1 VTDPATPVPRLRFGI
16 RAKLFAAVLGV
27 AAMTLLGGAVSWL
40 TYNTVEGLLGVVM
53 GQSFPRVSS
62 ALKLA
67 EASSRLTATLPGLD
81 LVEHHLQRETTAFA
95 LQQQGL
101 RLKRLLDQLGRAP
114 DGRTEE
120 FAELRSL
127 IDTLTTNV
135 TLQDN
140 LAERRLTLQ
149 QRMQEAQ
156 DALQRLRIDHR
167 ASLGGLMPDDAT
179 GVPPLP
185 ATAPLME
192 ALRLVE
198 LLFDRLARGETAT
211 QVDAVAA
218 ARRDFVQHAARLEG
232 LSAALPPGPE
242 HEPLRA
248 VAHAVAGLGSG
259 EGNLFDIREGQLRL
273 APEITA
279 LTRQNH
285 NLIARVSIIV
295 GRLVDAAEA
304 EAQRSSARAE
314 DELREGR
321 RLVLIIAA
329 ATVLGPTLFLW
340 LALGR
345 GIVARLKILAG
356 AMREIAGGRLETPI
370 PVSGGDE
377 ITDMA
382 HALTVF
388 RDATRQLHDQ
398 SEALRLNREELREAK
413 EAAEASSNA
422 KSEFLAVMSHEIRT
436 PMNGIIGMAHLL
448 LDTPLDGTQRD
459 YADTIRQSGEAL
471 LAILNDVLDFSKLEA
486 GRLEFDRVAFDLRQ
500 TLGGVTALMATDAQE
515 KRLALNLMVDETA
528 PAAVVGD
535 PVRLRQVLLNLI
547 GNAVKFTGAGGVSVA
562 VAVIGWEDGGRDG
575 GDGGNGSDG
584 GDEVV
589 RLAFSVTDTGI
600 GILPD
605 AMGKLFQSFS
615 QADSSISRRFGGT
628 GLGLAICKQLV
639 ELQGG
644 AIGAESTPGAGSRFW
659 FELAFPVAPADA
671 GRHTA
676 GLGAPAAAPV
686 PPMRIL
692 LAEDTLVN
700 QRVAT
705 ALLERQGHRV
715 TVVGDGRAA
724 LDAVA
729 REAFDLVLM
738 DMHMPEMD
746 GLAATRAIR
755 ALPGRA
761 AELPV
766 VALTA
771 AASVADNQACR
782 AAGMND
788 VVAKPFRPEDL
799 LAALARWAPRGHA
812 AAPPCAPSPCAP
824 YAPAPTAQAGDEPPV
839 FDPEIVTF
847 AFGGFGAEVRG
858 LLGDFLESLAG
869 MLGTARGALAA
880 GDTGAARATAHAAA
894 GSAGSMG
901 ALRLRRT
908 LAEVERLLVAGRP
921 AEARRELDAATAG
934 LDDLAGALGRT
945 VSPDAPGE
953 AIAAYRARIARANT
967 PEPAA

>member
-1 VTDPATPVPRLRFGI
+1 MRFGI

-67 EASSRLTATLPGLD
+67 EASSRLTAALPSLD
-81 LVEHHLQRETTAFA
+81 LAEHHLQRETTAFA
-95 LQQQGL
+95 LQQQGQ

-114 DGRTEE
+114 SARAEE
-120 FAELRSL
+120 FTELRSL

-135 TLQDN
+135 TAQDN
-140 LAERRLTLQ
+140 LAERRLTLG
-149 QRMQEAQ
+149 QRLQEAQ

-167 ASLGGLMPDDAT
+167 AALGGLMPDDAT

-211 QVDAVAA
+211 QLDAVAA

-273 APEITA
+273 APEIAA

-295 GRLVDAAEA
+295 GRLVDAAEV
-304 EAQRSSARAE
+304 EAQRSSVRAE
-314 DELREGR
+314 EELREGR
-321 RLVLIIAA
+321 RLVLVIAA
-329 ATVLGPTLFLW
+329 ATVLGPALFLW

-345 GIVARLKILAG
+345 GIVARLKALAG
-356 AMREIAGGRLETPI
+356 AMREIAQGRLETPI

-388 RDATRQLHDQ
+388 RDATRQLHEQ

-413 EAAEASSNA
+413 ETAEASSNA

-515 KRLALNLMVDETA
+515 KGLALTLSVDDAA

-547 GNAVKFTGAGGVSVA
+547 GNAVKFTGAGGVAVA
-562 VAVIGWEDGGRDG
+562 VAVIGRED
-575 GDGGNGSDG
+575 GDGG
-584 GDEVV
+584 EEAV

-600 GILPD
+600 GIPAE

-628 GLGLAICKQLV
+628 GLGLAICKRLV

-659 FELAFPVAPADA
+659 FELAFPVAPAAA
-671 GRHTA
+671 GRAA
-676 GLGAPAAAPV
+676 GLGAPAAAPL

-715 TVVGDGRAA
+715 AVVDNGRAA
-724 LDAVA
+724 VEAVA
-729 REAFDLVLM
+729 RDTFDLVLM

-782 AAGMND
+782 AAGMNE
-788 VVAKPFRPEDL
+788 VVAKPFRPDDL
-799 LAALARWAPRGHA
+799 LAALARWAPIPRAGGA
-812 AAPPCAPSPCAP
+812 MATCAPC
-824 YAPAPTAQAGDEPPV
+824 APAPTRPAGDEPPV
-839 FDPEIVTF
+839 FDPEIIAF

-869 MLGTARGALAA
+869 MLATAQGALAA
-880 GDTGAARATAHAAA
+880 GDADAARGTAHAAA

-908 LAEVERLLVAGRP
+908 LAEAERLLVAGRP
-921 AEARRELDAATAG
+921 AEARRELEAALVG
-934 LDDLAGALGRT
+934 LDELAEALGRA
-945 VSPDAPGE
+945 VAPDAPEE
-953 AIAAYRARIARANT
+953 AVAAYRARAARANT
-967 PEPAA
+967 PEPVA